1 MRTKMATVAVMVA
14 VVAEADGVVI
24 MTAVV
29 VVAAKD
35 EVKEVVVTNP
45 IPNKINMVAK
55 MMVRAT
61 RLVAMVMP
69 LPLGIKVS

>member
-1 MRTKMATVAVMVA
+1 MKTKMAMVAVMVA